1 MEYELG
7 TQKKVL
13 KATRSSSS
21 EGRLSRLHW
30 SWLLVGSGHLRKA
43 VLFLVVVVLVNRREE
58 GSFRQKCSVLGH
70 KLWPGSDTLSSFFK
84 SPSNPLSSFFS
95 YCKKVHRPPETSSA
109 AEAAIG
115 VPSPLQ
121 KENLMKWIF
130 IAM

>member
-1 MEYELG
+1 M
-7 TQKKVL
+7 T
-13 KATRSSSS
+13 T
-21 EGRLSRLHW
+21 
-30 SWLLVGSGHLRKA
+30 
-43 VLFLVVVVLVNRREE
+43 VLVNRREGE

-115 VPSPLQ
+115 VPSPLAKGKLNEMDFYRHVIQ
-121 KENLMKWIF
+121 
-130 IAM
+130 AQ

>member
-13 KATRSSSS
+13 KATSSSS

-43 VLFLVVVVLVNRREE
+43 VLFLVVVVLVNRGEE

-84 SPSNPLSSFFS
+84 SPSNPLSSFS
-95 YCKKVHRPPETSSA
+95 CCKKCTGLQKPHLLLLYSP
-109 AEAAIG
+109 
-115 VPSPLQ
+115 PLQ

-130 IAM
+130 IAL